1 MEVRMNNGKRSFAA
15 LLALLVLV
23 PFAWGNGLNL
33 NSLGTRA
40 LTMGGAFVGLA
51 DDFSVVFWNP
61 AGAAGFKSKYFGF
74 YGTDLIPVN
83 KYRLDVP
90 LQGGIMTL
98 VDAKTKMSH
107 YLGGMAAYYHP
118 VSDRLVLGI
127 GVYTP
132 SGLGANWEGS
142 DFAALTG
149 NKSYD
154 WTSKVG
160 MVSISPLIAYKI
172 SDMISIGATLN
183 VNYGM
188 FSIKMHA
195 GEAELPVPP
204 YALDLGQ
211 YEESMNGW
219 GLGATFGVLVK
230 PSQAVSFG
238 LTVRTPS
245 AVKFKGDAQISNL
258 SRLGYSGTSGLHRDL
273 TFPLW
278 IAGGVAVHPM
288 DKLLLTA
295 DVQWTKWSEIKSLN
309 TDFTDP
315 AWKALMRLGGQDVRK
330 MDWSDKAQLRFGAE
344 YLLSGSLALRGGYYH
359 DPTPSPDTTMNVL
372 LPSFTFNVVTFG
384 AGYKVADLQLDF
396 GLEYLMGKERNVDY
410 IKTVTDPAFKS
421 AMPGTFKM
429 HLVVPN
435 VSVGFRF

>member
-1 MEVRMNNGKRSFAA
+1 MNNRNRPFAA
-15 LLALLVLV
+15 LLPLLVLV
-23 PFAWGNGLNL
+23 PLAWGNGLNL

-61 AGAAGFKSKYFGF
+61 AGAAGFQSKYFGF
-74 YGTDLIPVN
+74 YGTDLIPTN

-90 LQGGIMTL
+90 LRGSGMTL
-98 VDAKTKMSH
+98 VNAKTKMSH

-118 VSDRLVLGI
+118 ISDRLVLGI
-127 GVYTP
+127 GVTTP

-149 NKSYD
+149 NKPYD

-172 SDMISIGATLN
+172 NDMISIGATLN
-183 VNYGM
+183 LNYGM

-230 PSQAVSFG
+230 PSQDVSFG

-245 AVKFKGDAQISNL
+245 TVKFKGDAQISNL
-258 SRLGYSGTSGLHRDL
+258 SRLGYSGTSVLKRDL

-278 IAGGVAVHPM
+278 IAGGVAVRPM

-295 DVQWTKWSEIKSLN
+295 DVQWTKWSTIKTLN

-330 MDWSDKAQLRFGAE
+330 MDWADKAQLRFGAE
-344 YLLSGSLALRGGYYH
+344 YLLSGSLALRAGYYY
-359 DPTPSPDTTMNVL
+359 DPTPSPDTTINVL
-372 LPSFTFNVVTFG
+372 LPSYTFNNVTFG
-384 AGYKVADLQLDF
+384 VGYKIAGLQLDF
-396 GLEYLMGKERNVDY
+396 GLEYLMGNERNVDY
-410 IKTVTDPAFKS
+410 MKTVTDPAFES